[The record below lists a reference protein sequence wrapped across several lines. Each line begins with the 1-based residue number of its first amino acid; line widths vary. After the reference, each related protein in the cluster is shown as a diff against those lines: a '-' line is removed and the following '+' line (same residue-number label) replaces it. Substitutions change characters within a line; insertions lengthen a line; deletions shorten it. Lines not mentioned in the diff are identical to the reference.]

1 VEVAAHGVVD
11 EAAGRLDLPPG
22 LVLEH
27 HVLIPPAAAQQTRPG
42 HTLCAERCAAAC
54 PVRWSP
60 ATPLGLTSSATWPL
74 SPLTPQDH
82 ARQGQSGARGV
93 MEAFRNT
100 VLGVY
105 QPPSACTAARS
116 THSQAFSTCCASN
129 AAATDT
135 PCQCPL
141 PAASQ
146 MCQPPAAQHAP
157 ASSSPSHVFPARFSA
172 HKATNLAQC
181 KTKLDTSRTR
191 TCA

>member
-1 VEVAAHGVVD
+1 VSLMKRRGALTSPRVWFLNTTSSSHLQQHSKPGQVTPYVRNVAQQ
-11 EAAGRLDLPPG
+11 
-22 LVLEH
+22 
-27 HVLIPPAAAQQTRPG
+27 HVLCVGPQQHPW
-42 HTLCAERCAAAC
+42 AC
-54 PVRWSP
+54 V
-60 ATPLGLTSSATWPL
+60 LTSSATWPL